1 MIQIRKEAIMI
12 LSKTYVMLFFKKL
25 LKKTKKVSNMDYQPV
40 FNALWFHKVEE
51 LRRVP

>member
-25 LKKTKKVSNMDYQPV
+25 LKKNKEGIQHGLS
-40 FNALWFHKVEE
+40 ACL
-51 LRRVP
+51 